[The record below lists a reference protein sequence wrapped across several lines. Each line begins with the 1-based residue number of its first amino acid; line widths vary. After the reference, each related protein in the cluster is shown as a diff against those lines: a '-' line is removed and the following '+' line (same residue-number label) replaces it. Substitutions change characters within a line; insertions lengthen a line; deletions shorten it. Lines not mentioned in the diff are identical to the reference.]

1 MGTFGNNFHDVEQK
15 KLENTFEN
23 QTNFCFTKSEN
34 SFQSTRQVGRNR
46 LKLRLESV
54 NYNNTSKIYL

>member
-1 MGTFGNNFHDVEQK
+1 MGMFGNNFHDVEQK

-23 QTNFCFTKSEN
+23 QTKFCFTKSEN

-54 NYNNTSKIYL
+54 NYNNTPKIYL